1 MREVL
6 TIEEVRAALSRE
18 IEDMQS
24 LADKFF
30 VDKRPICGA
39 ELTLAIRHLQDA
51 RMRLGVALTI
61 EKGEN
66 PWTS

>member
-1 MREVL
+1 MHEVM
-6 TIEEVRAALSRE
+6 TIEEVRVALSGM

-24 LADKFF
+24 LADQ
-30 VDKRPICGA
+30 RPVHGA
-39 ELTLAIRHLQDA
+39 ELTLAIRYLQDA

-61 EKGEN
+61 EKGDN